1 MVLDIKDQWNR
12 IVSLYLKSHVYEQ
25 LIFQFLL
32 TIQEESLQQMV
43 LRQPDVNMSNET
55 GFLPHT
61 IYKQ

>member
-43 LRQPDVNMSNET
+43 L
-55 GFLPHT
+55 
-61 IYKQ
+61 